1 MGEDA
6 VSGWDVQGASPRVTS
21 RFSADCPEGAHLPQP
36 GEQLR
41 LEEPCWQQEPGGNGP
56 EKHEHGMF
64 KDQKGKKVSA
74 KPRGRWPQCQR
85 TLVLCVS
92 LGELKL
98 ASGMLAPVHSE
109 LPMTVAENT
118 RGSQELFSRLLIGL
132 LRNILEN
139 NHCP

>member
-1 MGEDA
+1 MSPKVKQVHIGEGLGLGEDA
-6 VSGWDVQGASPRVTS
+6 VSGWDVQGPSPRVTS

-74 KPRGRWPQCQR
+74 
-85 TLVLCVS
+85 
-92 LGELKL
+92 
-98 ASGMLAPVHSE
+98 
-109 LPMTVAENT
+109 AET
-118 RGSQELFSRLLIGL
+118 RSQEAGGHSARGHSSCVLVSGS
-132 LRNILEN
+132 
-139 NHCP
+139 